1 VPIGGVVVPMT
12 PRKKAARF
20 TIHTCHKRRCS
31 MRNVVAEEDKQK
43 ALSQPLLFSYADFA
57 GMQST

>member
-1 VPIGGVVVPMT
+1 
-12 PRKKAARF
+12 
-20 TIHTCHKRRCS
+20 